1 VPVPLSFGSLLEF
14 VSLLAAEF
22 DKINEIQGGHL
33 KAQMALLF
41 GHQRPTRIVAP
52 GLGPD
57 GPPLGDQVRGL
68 P

>member
-1 VPVPLSFGSLLEF
+1 VPLSFKSLLEF
-14 VSLLAAEF
+14 VSLLASKF
-22 DKINEIQGGHL
+22 DKFNEIQGGRL

-41 GHQRPTRIVAP
+41 GHERPARIVAP

-57 GPPLGDQVRGL
+57 GPLLGDKIHGL